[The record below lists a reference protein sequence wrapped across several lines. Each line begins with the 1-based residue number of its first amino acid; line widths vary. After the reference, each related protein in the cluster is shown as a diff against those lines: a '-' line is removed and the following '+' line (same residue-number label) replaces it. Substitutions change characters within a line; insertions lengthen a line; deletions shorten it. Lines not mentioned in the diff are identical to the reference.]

1 MARAVNKVILLG
13 YLGADPEI
21 RPTSGNTK
29 VAGFSMAT
37 NETYLDREGNQ
48 RQRTEWHCVV
58 CFDKLA
64 ASCGQYLTKGSR
76 VYVEGR
82 LQTRSW
88 EENNGRRRSK
98 TEIVANQVIFLDAV
112 AKE

>member
-21 RPTSGNTK
+21 RSTSGGTK

-48 RQRTEWHCVV
+48 QQRTEWHRVV
-58 CFDKLA
+58 AFDKLA
-64 ASCGQYLTKGSR
+64 ASCAQYLAKGSR
-76 VYVEGR
+76 VYVDGR

-88 EENNGRRRSK
+88 EEQNGKRRSK
-98 TEIVANQVIFLDAV
+98 AEIVAVQVIFLDAA
-112 AKE
+112 AKG